1 MTLRVISPADYYF
14 FFFCSPLLLHFPFRC
29 LDFCFKGESD
39 VSWWW
44 RSDTLLSCIVRYFCR
59 VFLFFISRFLW
70 NDKRERERERFREV
84 GKFCALRFWSMN
96 FFSFS
101 FFFSK
106 NIEKEDRMRRGF
118 FRDFLD
124 FMDFFF
130 YTSYDNFWSFL
141 FLRRNN
147 TLFDRGKRGDK
158 LWEDTSTFTFCLE
171 EKLHFDIFITRWSKE
186 DKNKRHPVE
195 FYAWNRWTL

>member
-1 MTLRVISPADYYF
+1 
-14 FFFCSPLLLHFPFRC
+14 
-29 LDFCFKGESD
+29 
-39 VSWWW
+39 
-44 RSDTLLSCIVRYFCR
+44 
-59 VFLFFISRFLW
+59 
-70 NDKRERERERFREV
+70 
-84 GKFCALRFWSMN
+84 MN

-158 LWEDTSTFTFCLE
+158 L
-171 EKLHFDIFITRWSKE
+171 
-186 DKNKRHPVE
+186 
-195 FYAWNRWTL
+195 